1 LWILITNNKK
11 NTMEKEQIY
20 GLIRH
25 ALTVVGGV
33 LVAKGYIEEDIVPE
47 AVGAIVAL
55 IGVVWS
61 YQAKKK

>member
-1 LWILITNNKK
+1 M
-11 NTMEKEQIY
+11 MEKEQIY

-25 ALTVVGGV
+25 ALTVVGGA
-33 LVAKGYIEEDIVPE
+33 LVAKGYIDADVVGE
-47 AVGAIVAL
+47 AVGAVLTL

>member
-1 LWILITNNKK
+1 
-11 NTMEKEQIY
+11 MEKEQIY

-25 ALTVVGGV
+25 ALTIVGGA
-33 LVAKGYIEEDIVPE
+33 LVTKGYIDADIVGE
-47 AVGAIVAL
+47 SIGAVMTL

>member
-1 LWILITNNKK
+1 
-11 NTMEKEQIY
+11 MEKEQIY

>member
-1 LWILITNNKK
+1 
-11 NTMEKEQIY
+11 MEKEQIY

-25 ALTVVGGV
+25 GLTVLGGV
-33 LVAKGYIEEDIVPE
+33 FVAKGYIDADVVSE
-47 AVGAIVAL
+47 AVGAILTL